1 MKRDLKNLK
10 ISQSD
15 IKRRVRSALNTD
27 LREREMYMKYRIFKG
42 TAVAATLTLA
52 LATSVFAMT
61 PTGQEAIG
69 NMISY
74 FNSSKADEIT
84 SYEALAQYNK
94 EIGSSDTKNGVTLTL
109 DNVAADD
116 NFVHVF
122 YTVKSE
128 KPLAENMNSISPAA
142 VWADAAVN
150 GRVIGYDT
158 NHSDYEGYYEDEYT
172 AKMVQKFNVSTLNIP
187 DKFKLELMA
196 QSTGKPDNGAGL
208 SSLYNYAEGKAP
220 TVNLTDE
227 EKSKILYVSADIDI
241 SEIKVNTVSKD
252 TNIPL
257 WNEKSAVEKI
267 ILSPFGNQLVIRSE
281 IEENEEAEGGVTSF
295 ALFDEND
302 KCLDIL
308 NTDTIGTYN
317 GVARNSFEFLKAD
330 ANTKQIKFVPIA
342 FEPVHA
348 DLPTINKKI
357 GAYPITFETSDYGKI
372 VVTDIRIT
380 DGIIEIDYY
389 KDGYFMYDP
398 EFDILDAN
406 GNSVYPEHKGGEMR
420 CLYDVK
426 VNHKDNSYTAKYQ
439 YYYYDEND
447 NDILAKEEANAEVL
461 RERFMSIA
469 LRSENYIKLDFK
481 NAITVDLK

>member
-1 MKRDLKNLK
+1 MKKDLKNLK

-27 LREREMYMKYRIFKG
+27 LRERKMYMKYRIFKG
-42 TAVAATLTLA
+42 TAVAAVLTLA

-61 PTGQEAIG
+61 PTGQAAIG
-69 NMISY
+69 NIISY

-94 EIGSSDTKNGVTLTL
+94 KIGSSDTKNGVTLTL

-116 NFVHVF
+116 NFIHVF

-128 KPLAENMNSISPAA
+128 KPLAGDINSISSADMR
-142 VWADAAVN
+142 ADAAVN

-158 NHSDYEGYYEDEYT
+158 NHSEYEGYYEDAYT

-187 DKFKLELMA
+187 EKFKLELMA
-196 QSTGKPDNGAGL
+196 QSAAKHDGISEL

-241 SEIKVNTVSKD
+241 SKIKVNTVSKD

-257 WNEKSAVEKI
+257 WNEKSVVEKI

-281 IEENEEAEGGVTSF
+281 IEEDEGVEEGVTSF

-330 ANTKQIKFVPIA
+330 ANTKQIKFVPVA
-342 FEPVHA
+342 FEPVQG
-348 DLPTINKKI
+348 DLQTINKKT
-357 GAYPITFETSDYGKI
+357 GTYPITFESSGYGKV

-380 DGIIEIDYY
+380 DGVIEIDYY
-389 KDGYFMYDP
+389 KDGYYMFDP
-398 EFDILDAN
+398 EFEILDKD
-406 GNSVYPEHKGGEMR
+406 GNNVYPEHKDGEMHCR
-420 CLYDVK
+420 YDVR

-447 NDILAKEEANAEVL
+447 NDILAEEEARAEVL
-461 RERFMSIA
+461 RERFTNIA
-469 LRSENYIKLDFK
+469 LRSENYIKLDFE
-481 NAITVDLK
+481 NAVTVDLK